1 MDAKITKNRLSRLLA
16 YDWVK
21 ILAIIVAFIVGWTVL
36 FNSTES
42 KIRPSQRFTVINY
55 YCNDSLSDDFESLL
69 SNAKNKDDV
78 FSYETS
84 ELSPPFDL
92 TENDPASVV
101 NFLESRFTTAEG
113 DLMFVPYIPYA
124 EEDDL
129 AYERTYAENFFNRF
143 SDNVYKLDTE
153 ADRNGPSNLFFV
165 KYEAYINGFYYGDYN
180 AGNLD
185 EYAVE
190 QNFRRHVKETGD
202 KRFRKESLIEEALP
216 LEKERIKKYRDAL
229 IEFNGYLQ
237 SGVIEIV
244 EMNRKDDK
252 GNVLWTGDS
261 AINLCPDESKMG
273 NLKKYLSYTI
283 QEEYESVDE
292 ETGEPITLTR
302 SVKTAK
308 DMYAMILYHEKIE
321 PGYEYESILY
331 LNYLIKNSLTA

>member
-21 ILAIIVAFIVGWTVL
+21 ILALIVAFIVGWMVL
-36 FNSTES
+36 FTSTES
-42 KIRPSQRFTVINY
+42 KIRPSQRFTVISY
-55 YCNDSLSDDFESLL
+55 YCNDTLSDDFENLL
-69 SNAKNKDDV
+69 SDSKNKDKI
-78 FSYETS
+78 FSYETL
-84 ELSPPFDL
+84 EGPFRLDL
-92 TENDPASVV
+92 TKTGLNDIVSV
-101 NFLESRFTTAEG
+101 LESRFATSEG

-129 AYERTYAENFFNRF
+129 AYERTYADNFFNRF

-165 KYEAYINGFYYGDYN
+165 KYEAYINGFYYGDYK

-202 KRFRKESLIEEALP
+202 KRFRKESLIKEALP

-229 IEFNGYLQ
+229 VEFNGYLQ

-252 GNVLWTGDS
+252 GNILWTGDS

-273 NLKKYLSYTI
+273 NLKKYLSYTV
-283 QEEYESVDE
+283 QEEYEGVDE
-292 ETGEPITLTR
+292 QTGEPITLTR

-308 DMYAMILYHEKIE
+308 DMYAMILYHEKVE

-331 LNYLIKNSLTA
+331 LNYLIKHSLTA